1 MEFVANSAAV
11 SSATRQVMAG
21 IEKMAKTNKNKFGG
35 YNFVSVDNIFEMT
48 GPLMAEAG
56 INIVANE
63 VEASTEDKHLTI
75 RYNLFVT
82 HDSGEYVGPYART
95 ITVQATGP
103 QAYGSAESYIL
114 KQFMRGFF
122 KIPTGDAEE
131 ETFNNAENDP
141 SAILPNRKAKKDPPA
156 PEMLSASDSSRER
169 DVMLKNL
176 TLCTSSDEMLKWA
189 QNTAQMRNKLHTADR
204 EALKAA
210 YLDLQ
215 KSLKK
220 EAA

>member
-11 SSATRQVMAG
+11 GAATKKVMAG
-21 IEKMAKTNKNKFGG
+21 IEKMAKTNKNSFGG

-48 GPLMAEAG
+48 GHLMAEAG

-63 VEASTEDKHLTI
+63 IEASVTDKHLTV

-82 HDSGEYVGPYART
+82 HEGGEYIGPYART

-131 ETFNNAENDP
+131 ETFKNDP
-141 SAILPNRKAKKDPPA
+141 LPNRKAKKEPVEQGLLSVDDSTRKRDL
-156 PEMLSASDSSRER
+156 MLQ
-169 DVMLKNL
+169 NL
-176 TLCTSSDEMLKWA
+176 TLCTTPADMLEWA
-189 QNTAQMRNKLHTADR
+189 QNTAPLRNRLHTADR